1 LQLPSLLREDD
12 EGVAAAAA
20 SCAAAL
26 CVRFGAMS
34 GARAGAHRALVKDP
48 PELDFAD
55 MAKRVGQ
62 RRSHADVSA
71 SAGGAGLALKGTS

>member
-1 LQLPSLLREDD
+1 
-12 EGVAAAAA
+12 
-20 SCAAAL
+20 
-26 CVRFGAMS
+26 MS